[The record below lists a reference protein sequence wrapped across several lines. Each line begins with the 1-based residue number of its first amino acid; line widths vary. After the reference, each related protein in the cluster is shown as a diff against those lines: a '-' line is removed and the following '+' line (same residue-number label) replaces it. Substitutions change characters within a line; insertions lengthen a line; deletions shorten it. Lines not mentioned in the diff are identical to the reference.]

1 MVEFERLIWRMLRS
15 GGRWPKDYSLAQENG
30 IILSMEKKD
39 EADIIECRFLE
50 FTKKY
55 NDVLEKH
62 EEYVYQCEK
71 DGEVVD
77 ETADWVEAV
86 EVKYDEL
93 QRQCH
98 AYMKDKR
105 NSKHPLKVEESS
117 SENSSKTVET
127 KLQCRIQ
134 IREQEKNDYLKEVS
148 LIDETLECDKAKEV
162 IKYLILEAQKD
173 LRAQLER
180 CKEAHSAC
188 VALLS

>member
-1 MVEFERLIWRMLRS
+1 MEDAKKWRTVAKRLFTRA
-15 GGRWPKDYSLAQENG
+15 GNG
-30 IILSMEKKD
+30 IILSMEKKN

-55 NDVLEKH
+55 TDVLEKH

-77 ETADWVEAV
+77 ETEDWVEAV

-105 NSKHPLKVEESS
+105 NSTHPLKVEESS
-117 SENSSKTVET
+117 SENSCKTV
-127 KLQCRIQ
+127 
-134 IREQEKNDYLKEVS
+134 
-148 LIDETLECDKAKEV
+148 
-162 IKYLILEAQKD
+162 
-173 LRAQLER
+173 
-180 CKEAHSAC
+180 
-188 VALLS
+188 